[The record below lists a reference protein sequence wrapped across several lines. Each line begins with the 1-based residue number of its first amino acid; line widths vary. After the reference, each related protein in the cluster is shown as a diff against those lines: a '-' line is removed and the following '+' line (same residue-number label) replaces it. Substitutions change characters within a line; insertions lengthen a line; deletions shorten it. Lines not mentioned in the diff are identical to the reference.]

1 MGQAASRTVKTS
13 KHLRLPRTSPGASP
27 SSTPTQTREQM
38 LSEDPA
44 SSQDSDDAKVSDNLK
59 YFLNPKELLT
69 PITPKNPRENTNV
82 QALMHRREDDDV
94 QVSGVANRLPAQDIR
109 RMLVEYGSGS
119 VDSAQVAGKYQVD
132 QRVLGKLD
140 LYLAPAFRSSSQ

>member
-1 MGQAASRTVKTS
+1 
-13 KHLRLPRTSPGASP
+13 
-27 SSTPTQTREQM
+27 M